1 MRKTLLKTGG
11 KQIFDRWWWEE
22 LSSRSCGEE
31 EIANELMEPA
41 EKIFRENVKKA
52 KCFLSDAGAK
62 VQIERDKNKMHLG
75 SFQ

>member
-1 MRKTLLKTGG
+1 M
-11 KQIFDRWWWEE
+11 
-22 LSSRSCGEE
+22 SSRSCGEE